1 MIRRNSESSTESV
14 ENWPSIIALIP
25 LPRNPIAS
33 VVIESV
39 IIIPATTMHRAI
51 IFCLLESSAGD
62 IFFEADL
69 FLTGGFFDE
78 AAGLFF
84 TVDVFL
90 AAPADAVGFLAVF
103 TVFTVLA
110 VFFMFGN
117 LIPPF
122 PLF

>member
-1 MIRRNSESSTESV
+1 M
-14 ENWPSIIALIP
+14 
-25 LPRNPIAS
+25 AS

-69 FLTGGFFDE
+69 FLTAGFFDE

-84 TVDVFL
+84 TVDGFL
-90 AAPADAVGFLAVF
+90 AAPADAVGFLAVL
-103 TVFTVLA
+103 TVLA
-110 VFFMFGN
+110 VFFMFAN